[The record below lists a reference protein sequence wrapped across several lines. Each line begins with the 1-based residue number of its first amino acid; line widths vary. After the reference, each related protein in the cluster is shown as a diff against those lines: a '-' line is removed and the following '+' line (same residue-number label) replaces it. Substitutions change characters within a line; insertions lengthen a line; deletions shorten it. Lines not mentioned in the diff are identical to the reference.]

1 MYSVFLDWVFIEDN
15 SRELNQFI
23 TAPNKI
29 RKDLCFT
36 ILVPKNSHFT
46 SQLDQFDNV
55 EYVQDVE
62 NSFKEPAKEIPV
74 IPYIIKYINT
84 KLNKLQRDTQTAV

>member
-23 TAPNKI
+23 TTINKL
-29 RKDLCFT
+29 RKDLYFT
-36 ILVPKNSHFT
+36 ILGPKKSHFT
-46 SQLDQFDNV
+46 RQLDQFDNV

-62 NSFKEPAKEIPV
+62 NRFEDPGKEISAM
-74 IPYIIKYINT
+74 PYISKYIYNFLLR
-84 KLNKLQRDTQTAV
+84 KN